1 MSWVEV
7 RCERRVWLHGRRQW
21 TWMKKKKKRESWMVE
36 IDELN
41 LPG

>member
-7 RCERRVWLHGRRQW
+7 GCERRVWLHGRRQW
-21 TWMKKKKKRESWMVE
+21 TWMKKKKRESWMVE